1 VPIMTEKKPDTKLT
15 NARRLL
21 EEVWAERARPSL
33 RWLREQQKRN
43 AIPHVR
49 IAGKVFFDPV
59 KVRQALD
66 ACAQVKG
73 IK

>member
-1 VPIMTEKKPDTKLT
+1 MTEKKPDTKLT
-15 NARRLL
+15 NARGLL

-43 AIPHVR
+43 AIPSVK

-59 KVRQALD
+59 KVRNAID
-66 ACAQVKG
+66 ACGRAKG
-73 IK
+73 RE